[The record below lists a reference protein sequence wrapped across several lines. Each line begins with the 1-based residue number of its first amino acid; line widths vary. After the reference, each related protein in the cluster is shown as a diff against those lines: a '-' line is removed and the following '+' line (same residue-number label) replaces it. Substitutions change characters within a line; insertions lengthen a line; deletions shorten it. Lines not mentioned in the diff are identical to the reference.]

1 MLNQVDLGT
10 KMKKEELKEVL
21 DEKLGYELGKA
32 QRHARAAGMPVIL
45 VIEGWRHS
53 RRSEIVGTMMQF
65 MDARGFR
72 VYSSTKF
79 NEEDRRMPFFSKFWR
94 QLPEPGNMSVYR
106 HSWYYLKN
114 AIKVKK
120 ENEAVSTSFE
130 HINAFEKQLTD
141 GHYCLLK
148 FFIHMSEEQQKNNE
162 KDIKRTLAKAWRPY
176 DEIYSEVGSYDK
188 FKKCYSAMMEAT
200 NTENAPWHLI
210 SGDDLEVAKYQVFT
224 TVVEEINKAVKA
236 FTADKAAKKPST
248 NQSENEKTYDV
259 LSKVD
264 LSKTV
269 DKDTYKEKLEK
280 YQEKIRA
287 LQAEAFYKGVSAVFA
302 FEGWDAAGKGGA
314 IRRLTAAMDPLSFAV
329 YPYAAPNAVERMYHY
344 LWRFWQNVP
353 APGEISIFDRT
364 WYGRV
369 MVERIEK
376 LTPDVDWRRGYAEI
390 NEMEKQWSEA
400 NMVLAKFWLQID
412 QEEQARRF
420 KDREENP
427 EKEWKITEEDWRNR
441 AKWSDYEAAVNE
453 MIARTNTDYAPWII
467 VEANSKYYA
476 RLKVLETVIDLLEK
490 KLK

>member
-10 KMKKEELKEVL
+10 KMKKEDLKEVL
-21 DEKLGYELGKA
+21 DETLGYELGQA
-32 QRHARAAGMPVIL
+32 QRDARAAGMPVIL

-94 QLPEPGNMSVYR
+94 QLPAPGNMSVYR

-120 ENEAVSTSFE
+120 ENESVTTSFE

-148 FFIHMSEEQQKNNE
+148 FFIHVSEEQQKNNE
-162 KDIKRTLAKAWRPY
+162 KDIKRTLAKAWRPNE
-176 DEIYSEVGSYDK
+176 EIYSEVGSYDK
-188 FKKCYSAMMEAT
+188 FKKCYSKMMGAT
-200 NTENAPWHLI
+200 DTENAPWHLI

-224 TVVEEINKAVKA
+224 TVVEEINKAVKL
-236 FTADKAAKKPST
+236 FTADKAVKKPST
-248 NQSENEKTYDV
+248 NQSEKAKTYDV
-259 LSKVD
+259 LGKVD

-269 DKDTYKEKLEK
+269 DKNTYKSKLEK
-280 YQEKIRA
+280 YQDKIRA
-287 LQAEAFYKGVSAVFA
+287 LQTEAFHKGVSAVFA

-329 YPYAAPNAVERMYHY
+329 YPYSAPNAVERMYHY

-376 LTPDVDWRRGYAEI
+376 LTPDVDWRRGYDEI

-400 NMVLAKFWLQID
+400 NMVVAKFWLQID

-467 VEANSKYYA
+467 VEANSKCYA

>member
-1 MLNQVDLGT
+1 
-10 KMKKEELKEVL
+10 
-21 DEKLGYELGKA
+21 
-32 QRHARAAGMPVIL
+32 
-45 VIEGWRHS
+45 
-53 RRSEIVGTMMQF
+53 
-65 MDARGFR
+65 
-72 VYSSTKF
+72 
-79 NEEDRRMPFFSKFWR
+79 
-94 QLPEPGNMSVYR
+94 
-106 HSWYYLKN
+106 
-114 AIKVKK
+114 
-120 ENEAVSTSFE
+120 
-130 HINAFEKQLTD
+130 
-141 GHYCLLK
+141 
-148 FFIHMSEEQQKNNE
+148 
-162 KDIKRTLAKAWRPY
+162 
-176 DEIYSEVGSYDK
+176 
-188 FKKCYSAMMEAT
+188 
-200 NTENAPWHLI
+200 
-210 SGDDLEVAKYQVFT
+210 
-224 TVVEEINKAVKA
+224 
-236 FTADKAAKKPST
+236 
-248 NQSENEKTYDV
+248 
-259 LSKVD
+259 
-264 LSKTV
+264 
-269 DKDTYKEKLEK
+269 
-280 YQEKIRA
+280 
-287 LQAEAFYKGVSAVFA
+287 
-302 FEGWDAAGKGGA
+302 
-314 IRRLTAAMDPLSFAV
+314 MDPLSFAV